1 MDEEP
6 AACMDEVS
14 RVACRV
20 VALARADIAHLHL
33 TGWQQ
38 VHAWLRPVA
47 QSDVTTDGSDG
58 EHAVV
63 GEVFE
68 EGAVG
73 RADGELL
80 LGELGNDAEVAHLV
94 AAHQQ

>member
-6 AACMDEVS
+6 STCMDEEP
-14 RVACRV
+14 RVARRV
-20 VALARADIAHLHL
+20 VPLTRTDIAHLHL
-33 TGWQQ
+33 ARWQQ

-47 QSDVTTDGSDG
+47 QSDVTTDGTDG

-73 RADGELL
+73 GAHGQLL
-80 LGELGNDAEVAHLV
+80 LGELGDDAEVAHLI
-94 AAHQQ
+94 AGKH